1 MNIGIWL
8 TSAVGAAVL
17 AATLAVAPITSA
29 QQATPTDESAL
40 VLQGQGQGQGRGQDQ
55 GQGHGQGHG
64 QGQGQDQGQRGPQ
77 SDGTCSGDNFVD
89 ADGDGVCDN
98 MGSGTGTGTNYA
110 DADGDGVCD
119 NMGSGTGTG
128 NQSRH
133 GNQ

>member
-40 VLQGQGQGQGRGQDQ
+40 VLQGQGQGRGQDQ
-55 GQGHGQGHG
+55 GHGH
-64 QGQGQDQGQRGPQ
+64 GQGQDQGQRGPQ

-98 MGSGTGTGTNYA
+98 TGSGTGTGTNYT